1 MLEARKKKTV
11 PKNAGTTVGQTY
23 TPANFP
29 FKTAKIKCSIDERML
44 PGGEIS
50 KRMGLDTFLPMDA
63 AVVESDAELY
73 RIVDE
78 IEYKAIIKTKKVIG
92 TKGLAKLPKG
102 AVTPDSESEF
112 GASFAGELAAAL
124 EFGRQHAKRFKAPLY
139 IIRVPNCKGCL
150 CATSDMG
157 DTLGGRTGKFYKE
170 MKKFKSAISSY
181 NRALSL
187 NPNYAEAFY
196 NKGLIQSYMNDTNAA
211 IESYNQAL
219 KIKPSYVEA
228 LFKLGES
235 FKLFGENNNAAKCF
249 EAAVNLDETDA
260 VGAKLHL
267 ATLGRSS
274 TPSKTPE
281 VFMKNFYKKR
291 AQIWDNQSL
300 DKYSGHLLIASAFGQ
315 ANIKKESHILDL
327 GCGTGSLANFLRPY
341 AKSLVG
347 IDLSHEMLAY
357 ARETKLY
364 DLLIEKDIELYLAE
378 KLDHYDIVVAA
389 AVFIHFLNLERGFK
403 LITRSL
409 KKNGQF
415 IFTVFESLKE
425 DKHLNDF
432 LMYSHSADYI
442 SSLVE
447 YLDLK
452 VIFRD
457 RAIHEYHKE
466 TAIYSLVY
474 VLQKTS

>member
-1 MLEARKKKTV
+1 MLTTEKKIIKIFGNKNYRSFKKNLLEARKKKTV

-170 MKKFKSAISSY
+170 MKKFKIPYDAMGGLTSKSKK
-181 NRALSL
+181 ALESKGKITFDIH
-187 NPNYAEAFY
+187 PQTFHPAF
-196 NKGLIQSYMNDTNAA
+196 G
-211 IESYNQAL
+211 
-219 KIKPSYVEA
+219 
-228 LFKLGES
+228 GS
-235 FKLFGENNNAAKCF
+235 FEIDMK
-249 EAAVNLDETDA
+249 
-260 VGAKLHL
+260 
-267 ATLGRSS
+267 
-274 TPSKTPE
+274 KTPTE
-281 VFMKNFYKKR
+281 IYQLIGNIAKPAALQMKR
-291 AQIWDNQSL
+291 
-300 DKYSGHLLIASAFGQ
+300 
-315 ANIKKESHILDL
+315 IL
-327 GCGTGSLANFLRPY
+327 
-341 AKSLVG
+341 
-347 IDLSHEMLAY
+347 
-357 ARETKLY
+357 
-364 DLLIEKDIELYLAE
+364 
-378 KLDHYDIVVAA
+378 
-389 AVFIHFLNLERGFK
+389 
-403 LITRSL
+403 
-409 KKNGQF
+409 
-415 IFTVFESLKE
+415 
-425 DKHLNDF
+425 
-432 LMYSHSADYI
+432 
-442 SSLVE
+442 
-447 YLDLK
+447 
-452 VIFRD
+452 
-457 RAIHEYHKE
+457 
-466 TAIYSLVY
+466 
-474 VLQKTS
+474 